1 MNALISAASYALSTL
16 ATRLVLRTFA
26 RFEVVHPDHVPREG
40 PVVLY
45 GNHLHLGDPP
55 FVAAACP
62 RRLRPMAK
70 RELFEIPLIGWW
82 FRMYGAF
89 PVSRHSADLRA
100 LRAARELLR
109 AGEAILVFPEGTRS
123 RQGSLRPALPGAGMI
138 AQLAGAPILPVA
150 VTGTEEIRFPHFIW
164 RRLRGRP
171 VHVRI
176 EFGEPFKLP
185 RGAGG
190 GAEESTDM
198 MMRRL
203 AAMLPESYRGVYAG
217 DPDDGPVVAR
227 QRRPSRGSS

>member
-1 MNALISAASYALSTL
+1 MNALISAASYRLSTFV
-16 ATRLVLRTFA
+16 TRVVLRTFA

-55 FVAAACP
+55 FVAAACH

-70 RELFEIPLIGWW
+70 RELFEIPLIGLW

-89 PVSRHSADLRA
+89 PVNRHSADLQA
-100 LRAARELLR
+100 LRTARDLLR
-109 AGEAILVFPEGTRS
+109 AGEAVLVFPEGTRS
-123 RQGSLRPALPGAGMI
+123 RQSSLQPALPGAGMI
-138 AQLAGAPILPVA
+138 ARLAGTPILPVA
-150 VTGTEEIRFPHFIW
+150 VTGTEEIRFPHYIW
-164 RRLRGRP
+164 QRLRGRP

-176 EFGEPFKLP
+176 EFGEPFELP
-185 RGAGG
+185 RGGG
-190 GAEESTDM
+190 GEETTDM

-217 DPDDGPVVAR
+217 DPADGPIVAR
-227 QRRPSRGSS
+227 QRRPARSPR